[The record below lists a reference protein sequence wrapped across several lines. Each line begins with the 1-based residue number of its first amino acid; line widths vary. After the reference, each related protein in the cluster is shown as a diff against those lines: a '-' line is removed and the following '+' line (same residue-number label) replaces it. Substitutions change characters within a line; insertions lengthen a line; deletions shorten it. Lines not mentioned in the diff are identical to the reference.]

1 MTLESII
8 EKLTSLKGKNTSI
21 SIKEN
26 TISYDISKALIKES
40 AIDLF
45 EETSTSLKLIP
56 TFNSFLSENSHN
68 ITESQ
73 SVDHHQLRSENQS
86 FFSNEKNRLIEFI
99 DHFHKTNTAITDVV
113 QIGIGGSY
121 LGPRLIH
128 EALSFVTDTR
138 YLNAHFITNI
148 DPLEFDFITQKI
160 NPKTTLFIIASK
172 SGNTIEIE
180 SNITLLKEWWKSH
193 NLSPQDL
200 KKQTILLT
208 TKDSPLDN
216 SKLSDHQFYIKK
228 SIGGRFSATS
238 VIGLCLAGLCF
249 GSSVID
255 EILDGAQHMDKNAQ
269 NQTLL
274 ENIALL
280 AAWEHIWQRNVKNYS
295 NRVIISYSS
304 ALQAFPLYC
313 QQLTCESNG
322 KSVDI
327 NGNFLSYK
335 TAPIIITGVGTNSQH
350 SFFQLLH
357 QGTDIIPVEFIG
369 IRNLSKTKKLPGQ
382 SKAQEL
388 LFNSIK
394 AQQKALSDGE
404 IASENHFSF
413 QGNRPSSL
421 LYLDSL
427 SPYSIGQLIAF
438 YENKTLFEGLIWNI
452 NSFDQIGVNLGKKI
466 LESS

>member
-1 MTLESII
+1 MIYAEVLS
-8 EKLTSLKGKNTSI
+8 N
-21 SIKEN
+21 IKEN
-26 TISYDISKALIKES
+26 NISYDISKALIKET

-56 TFNSFLSENSHN
+56 KFNSFLSENSHN

-73 SVDHHQLRSENQS
+73 SVDHHQLRSKNQS
-86 FFSNEKNRLIEFI
+86 FFSNEKNRLIEHI
-99 DHFHKTNTAITDVV
+99 NHFHKTNTTITDVV

-128 EALSFVTDTR
+128 ETLSFVTNTR
-138 YLNAHFITNI
+138 YLTAHFITNI
-148 DPLEFDFITQKI
+148 DPLEFDYITQKI
-160 NPKTTLFIIASK
+160 NPETTLFLIASK

-180 SNITLLKEWWKSH
+180 SNITLLKEWWKSQ

-216 SKLSDHQFYIKK
+216 ADLSDRKFYINK

-249 GSSVID
+249 GSSVIL
-255 EILDGAQHMDKNAQ
+255 EILDGAQDMDKNAQ

-335 TAPIIITGVGTNSQH
+335 TAPIVVTGVGTNSQH

-369 IRNLSKTKKLPGQ
+369 IRNLSKTKKLLGQ

-404 IASENHFSF
+404 IASENHFTF

>member
-1 MTLESII
+1 MILESTI
-8 EKLTSLKGKNTSI
+8 EKLKSLKGKNTSL

-26 TISYDISKALIKES
+26 NISYDISKALIKET

-45 EETSTSLKLIP
+45 EETSTSLNLIP
-56 TFNSFLSENSHN
+56 KFNSFLSENSHN

-73 SVDHHQLRSENQS
+73 SVDHHQLRSKNQS

-99 DHFHKTNTAITDVV
+99 DHFHKTNTTITDVV

-128 EALSFVTDTR
+128 ETLSFVTNTR
-138 YLNAHFITNI
+138 YLTAHFITNI
-148 DPLEFDFITQKI
+148 DPLEFDYITQKI
-160 NPKTTLFIIASK
+160 NPKTTLFLIASK

-180 SNITLLKEWWKSH
+180 SNITLLKEWWKSQ

-216 SKLSDHQFYIKK
+216 AELSDHQFYIKK

-249 GSSVID
+249 GSSVIL
-255 EILDGAQHMDKNAQ
+255 EILDGAQDMDKNAQ

-335 TAPIIITGVGTNSQH
+335 TAPIVVTGVGTNSQH

-369 IRNLSKTKKLPGQ
+369 IRNLSKTKKLLGQ

-404 IASENHFSF
+404 IASENHFTF